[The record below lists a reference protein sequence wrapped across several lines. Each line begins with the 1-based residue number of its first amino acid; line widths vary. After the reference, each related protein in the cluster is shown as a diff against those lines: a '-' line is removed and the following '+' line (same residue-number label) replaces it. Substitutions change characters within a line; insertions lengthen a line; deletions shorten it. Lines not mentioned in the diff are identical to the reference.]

1 MAAEETPEVFEQ
13 AEDPNGRTRM
23 DRPLTPAEAQAQD
36 AENRARLEA
45 GRTGR
50 FEPFLSGEEKQ
61 ARARRGTRAR

>member
-1 MAAEETPEVFEQ
+1 MTSDKEPEVFEQ

-23 DRPLTPAEAQAQD
+23 DRPLTPAEAAAQD
-36 AENRARLEA
+36 GENRAMLEA

-61 ARARRGTRAR
+61 ARARRGTRR